1 MEASLI
7 DKASNLQIR
16 FRLGGNVLPTQKFP
30 PLIYYKIFVVHGV
43 CDVNSFAPRDYTEV
57 RKISHKTTV
66 NMTFE
71 TEEVKKATEGWYQR
85 ADNNGWRPIT
95 DNVLAPFDSVESA
108 TAKKVR
114 VYHFSKTKRAELT
127 AIERRKKKLKWLKK
141 LYFDAKRSD
150 EADAEKTRMLEGGLT
165 HSGGEKVE
173 ENPFG
178 NPQLLEMG
186 DGEFEAYVD
195 DLLEWSETLDYDK
208 YTENWRQIATSAPSN
223 VQLE

>member
-1 MEASLI
+1 MI

-16 FRLGGNVLPTQKFP
+16 FRLGGNVIVTQKFP
-30 PLIYYKIFVVHGV
+30 PLIYYKIFVVQGV

-71 TEEVKKATEGWYQR
+71 SEEVKKATEGWYQR
-85 ADNNGWRPIT
+85 SDNNGWRPIT

-108 TAKKVR
+108 TAKKAR
-114 VYHFSKTKRAELT
+114 TYHFDKKKRAEVT
-127 AIERRKKKLKWLKK
+127 AAERRKKKLKWLKK

-150 EADAEKTRMLEGGLT
+150 DAEVEKARLLEGGLT
-165 HSGGEKVE
+165 QHPTTTKGE
-173 ENPFG
+173 ENPFS
-178 NPQLLEMG
+178 NPALEVMP
-186 DGEFEAYVD
+186 ESQFEAYVD

-208 YTENWRQIATSAPSN
+208 YTENWTQIATSAPSN